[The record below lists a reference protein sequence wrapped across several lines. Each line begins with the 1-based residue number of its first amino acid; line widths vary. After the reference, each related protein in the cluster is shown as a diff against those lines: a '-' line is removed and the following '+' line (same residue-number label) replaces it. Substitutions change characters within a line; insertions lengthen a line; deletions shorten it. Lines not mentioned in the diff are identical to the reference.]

1 MDNNTKKIKRKL
13 NNRIKRNEDEK
24 QRLRKKL
31 KSDIKKK
38 VNRKKDI
45 IFNIGSKGFTLIE
58 LIATIAIIAVLSVIA
73 VFTFGKIREN
83 SEDKANYVSR
93 EAIMKSAASY
103 ADEYYNDSKYWVT
116 DENNDK
122 ETFCVPVL
130 DLVNKGFLKQDDIK
144 NVNYKYVVLT
154 RGYSN
159 KTIISEEYDDKGICS
174 GNTGTQKITIS
185 LQKKTTS
192 SVSIKGT
199 CYGEGVLNYTFALFK
214 DQDGKEELRN
224 YTTKDNI
231 YTFDGLTS
239 GQTYYLGL
247 KCNYKTAY
255 SSKYAIME
263 QTIGLTDLSFSTGS
277 VKNDKDSN
285 KIYKEVEIKFE
296 AKNIHPDEN
305 AKYYFKVTSSDSVSE
320 ETVYAC
326 GNGNSPSLT
335 CDSNGVTKLTKGYWY
350 STKNLNY
357 NKVPLKIYNNSSI
370 YAKIWD
376 GDKFST
382 NKSFQVTLPTNPYV
396 NINISHKSFKTYNGQ
411 YFGEEGNII
420 NYNTNSWMSIPDI
433 SWNIYGGYETK
444 SVVYYSN
451 SGNEDDDYTNRRTA
465 NIDSKYTCTQSSCTF
480 DKSKIGNNGGMQQL
494 KIVVTNKITRKNTI
508 IYINVNIDKKAPT
521 LTISNSSD
529 GKWTNQN
536 VVVKLSYSDAHS
548 GIDKSTI
555 QWKDNNKNK
564 KWQYESYNE
573 TTGDIWSE
581 DGNRIGYYKICDK
594 AGNCTEKSTT
604 IKIDKKA
611 PTCDWSGEST
621 TWINSD
627 RTIKVM
633 GKDSGSGTSS
643 SKSWTIKET
652 TKTKDLSYAIK
663 DNAGNETICTKK
675 TNVYVDKTKP
685 VCTFY
690 NIKDFR
696 KTDTEDIT
704 FTCNDTMSGI
714 VSKKLSSSN
723 FDLKNISITK
733 ISSPE
738 SITNGY
744 KYTITIKAGTVGD
757 DSYIGIKSNI
767 IYDNAGN
774 GNEVKKSNIFK
785 VLPNT
790 YTVTYNSNGCGND
803 CNPKTKT
810 VTYGEK
816 YGELCTINKTGYKFS
831 GWYTATNGG
840 TKITFSS
847 TYNIESDQ
855 TLYAR
860 CSAKTVNVTFS
871 KNDGSGETATQSFT
885 YGASG
890 NRFGYNTDG
899 SYKWGSSGQ
908 FGSWDRTGYTLL
920 GWSTN
925 SNASSATYST
935 YSGVA
940 DGWINSNSPSITLYA
955 VWKEN
960 AQTINGYRCSG
971 SDLYYITTCG
981 LGTGICNYT
990 HKNDYERNGT
1000 VVRSKLNYNL
1010 SSCSNYQV
1018 NNSST
1023 YTKTINRALSL
1034 VSSSN
1039 TIKIINDNNDSSSA
1053 TVSKNVTIDTN
1064 GKTVTR
1070 TSTINVNSGYTL
1082 TMNGTGGIL
1091 NTSSR
1096 IFSVSGTLKIQGGT
1110 YETTGSSGNV
1120 DAVYLNDSGNIV
1132 LEDINRINLWS
1143 DYGCGAAIE
1152 SNSSNAIN
1160 VNATNGGIYLYGYC
1174 YGIRAPKANVS
1185 VSSSYTNSVSGVY
1198 NYIHGELGYAIA
1210 GKNIYFGTEYNKQ
1223 TTSTAYYP
1231 QARSNNYMTN
1241 STYRMAVLSASGNIY
1256 FRSGNIYSDFKAGT
1270 YQSDWDKPTYYGPG
1284 DTYKSVDI
1292 GSLITNK
1299 KVISPSGYTVK
1310 YFTSSSLSGNV
1321 IALRI
1326 VKN

>member
-38 VNRKKDI
+38 INRKKDI

-58 LIATIAIIAVLSVIA
+58 LIATIAIIAIISI
-73 VFTFGKIREN
+73 I
-83 SEDKANYVSR
+83 
-93 EAIMKSAASY
+93 
-103 ADEYYNDSKYWVT
+103 
-116 DENNDK
+116 
-122 ETFCVPVL
+122 
-130 DLVNKGFLKQDDIK
+130 
-144 NVNYKYVVLT
+144 
-154 RGYSN
+154 
-159 KTIISEEYDDKGICS
+159 TIISVTSLINSTREK
-174 GNTGTQKITIS
+174 S
-185 LQKKTTS
+185 LQ
-192 SVSIKGT
+192 
-199 CYGEGVLNYTFALFK
+199 
-214 DQDGKEELRN
+214 
-224 YTTKDNI
+224 
-231 YTFDGLTS
+231 
-239 GQTYYLGL
+239 
-247 KCNYKTAY
+247 TAY
-255 SSKYAIME
+255 SSLKETAVTLSKELPEDYWDIDKENNYYVSCVSVKDMKNEGYYKKDDFNNDFSRKGKIDDETFVIVKKDMDSKVIISSEIDDKGYCSSGSFNNANLKVKSYTPSTITVEADCGSDTGYKYVYSY
-263 QTIGLTDLSFSTGS
+263 TNKSTGKKSEDMSGIGKSFTYSGLDANTKYDLNVTCSKENS
-277 VKNDKDSN
+277 VDKHGNLEHTTGKNNEITFLNECTADSVPVTITYNDGGEYFFKLTSSGSVDSKYKARECTKTDSSSCNSKIITNVKANTWYNVSSKSIIVNINNNGTIYVYSSSNNGGVNFSSSLTNAVTLIDKSVPNVPTLSISDKIKSGKWHKNNYTINLSKSENSKANPKCKTVTYEYSIDNSN
-285 KIYKEVEIKFE
+285 FNTISGASKSMSTEEK
-296 AKNIHPDEN
+296 AKT
-305 AKYYFKVTSSDSVSE
+305 YYFRAKSKNGNVSDSVNYVS
-320 ETVYAC
+320 
-326 GNGNSPSLT
+326 SL
-335 CDSNGVTKLTKGYWY
+335 
-350 STKNLNY
+350 
-357 NKVPLKIYNNSSI
+357 
-370 YAKIWD
+370 
-376 GDKFST
+376 
-382 NKSFQVTLPTNPYV
+382 
-396 NINISHKSFKTYNGQ
+396 
-411 YFGEEGNII
+411 
-420 NYNTNSWMSIPDI
+420 
-433 SWNIYGGYETK
+433 
-444 SVVYYSN
+444 
-451 SGNEDDDYTNRRTA
+451 
-465 NIDSKYTCTQSSCTF
+465 
-480 DKSKIGNNGGMQQL
+480 
-494 KIVVTNKITRKNTI
+494 
-508 IYINVNIDKKAPT
+508 
-521 LTISNSSD
+521 
-529 GKWTNQN
+529 
-536 VVVKLSYSDAHS
+536 
-548 GIDKSTI
+548 
-555 QWKDNNKNK
+555 
-564 KWQYESYNE
+564 
-573 TTGDIWSE
+573 
-581 DGNRIGYYKICDK
+581 
-594 AGNCTEKSTT
+594 
-604 IKIDKKA
+604 
-611 PTCDWSGEST
+611 
-621 TWINSD
+621 
-627 RTIKVM
+627 
-633 GKDSGSGTSS
+633 
-643 SKSWTIKET
+643 
-652 TKTKDLSYAIK
+652 
-663 DNAGNETICTKK
+663 
-675 TNVYVDKTKP
+675 DKTKP

-690 NIKDFR
+690 DIKDFR
-696 KTDTEDIT
+696 KTNTKDIT
-704 FTCNDTMSGI
+704 FTCIDTMSGV
-714 VSKKLSSSN
+714 VSKNLSSSDFN
-723 FDLKNISITK
+723 LKNISIVN

-738 SITNGY
+738 KISNGY
-744 KYTITIKAGTVGD
+744 KYTININADTIGN

-767 IYDNAGN
+767 IYDTAGN
-774 GNEVKKSNIFK
+774 GNSAKNSNTFK

-810 VTYGEK
+810 VTYGGK
-816 YGELCTINKTGYKFS
+816 YGKLCTINKTGYKFS
-831 GWYTATNGG
+831 GWYTATTGG
-840 TKITFSS
+840 TKITSSS

-860 CSAKTVNVTFS
+860 CSVKTVNVTFN
-871 KNDGSGETATQSFT
+871 KNDGSGETASQSFTYGASGNRFGYNTDGSYKWGNSGQFGGWDRTGYTLLGWSTDSKANSKTYGVYSGVTDDWINSNSPSITLYAVWKAKTVNVTFNKNDGSGDTASQSFT

-1174 YGIRAPKANVS
+1174 YGIRAPKADVS

-1210 GKNIYFGTEYNKQ
+1210 GKNIYFGTEYSKQ

-1284 DTYKSVDI
+1284 DTYNSVDI